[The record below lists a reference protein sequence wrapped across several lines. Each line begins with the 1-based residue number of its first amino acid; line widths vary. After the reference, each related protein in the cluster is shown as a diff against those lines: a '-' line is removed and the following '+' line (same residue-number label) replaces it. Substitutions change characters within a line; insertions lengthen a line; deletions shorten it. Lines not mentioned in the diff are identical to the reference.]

1 MKDKHITDILD
12 NTPLASLDERDL
24 QTIGA
29 HVENCAACGQAYE
42 AAQLSELLVKERA
55 AETNEPSPFFQTR
68 VMAAWREQ
76 QASGRFPA
84 FRRLW
89 ESAGAL
95 VSSMALTTAALAVLS
110 FTITDSTTQKPVETN
125 ATAES
130 VVLVDGE
137 SEEQMTEEQM
147 LSAMYVDDEGA
158 R

>member
-1 MKDKHITDILD
+1 MMFMIPM
-12 NTPLASLDERDL
+12 PLASLGERDL

-29 HVENCAACGQAYE
+29 HVDQCAACGQAYE
-42 AAQLSELLVKERA
+42 AAQLSELLVKARA

-76 QASGRFPA
+76 QASDRFPA
-84 FRRLW
+84 FGRLW
-89 ESAGAL
+89 KSAGAL

-110 FTITDSTTQKPVETN
+110 FTIPESATQMPAET
-125 ATAES
+125 AGTAES
-130 VVLVDGE
+130 MVLVDTE

-147 LSAMYVDDEGA
+147 LSAMYVDDEEA